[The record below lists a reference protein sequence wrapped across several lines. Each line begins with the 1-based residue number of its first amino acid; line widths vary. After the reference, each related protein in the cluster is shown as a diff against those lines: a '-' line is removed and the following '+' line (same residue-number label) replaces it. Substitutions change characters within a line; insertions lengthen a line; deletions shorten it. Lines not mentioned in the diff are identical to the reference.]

1 MKRTRRLKRY
11 LYNRDE
17 RQCFYCGKPLSFQQ
31 MTIDHV
37 VPISRGG
44 TDDVFNL
51 VLCCRECNDAKG
63 DRPTE
68 GAEDL
73 HVHLFKRA
81 VRDGKIES
89 SPDEEIVASVDHACR
104 EGDHTL
110 FESKSHRMQVRDDRV
125 TKITY
130 LDRKGFE

>member
-11 LYNRDE
+11 LYNRDH
-17 RQCFYCGKPLSFQQ
+17 RRCFYCEKPLTFRQ

-37 VPISRGG
+37 VSLSRGG

-51 VLCCRECNDAKG
+51 VVCCRDCNDAKG

-68 GAEDL
+68 GAGEL
-73 HVHLFKRA
+73 HIHLFKRA
-81 VRDGKIES
+81 VRDGKIED
-89 SPDEEIVASVDHACR
+89 PPEEDVVEAIDQTRR

-110 FESKSHRMQVRDDRV
+110 FESKDHRLQVKEDRV
-125 TKITY
+125 TKVT
-130 LDRKGFE
+130 LLNRKGFE